1 MLNLV
6 LGVLSGEFAK
16 EREKVEGRAA
26 FLKMRRA
33 QQMEK
38 EIDIYIDW
46 ISRAEEAILR
56 EKTTTEQEKRHIM
69 TSKKLFLPDM
79 NQPNHNQIDDFA
91 IADLWLIWLV
101 VV

>member
-69 TSKKLFLPDM
+69 TSKKYFC
-79 NQPNHNQIDDFA
+79 QIWIDPTITKWMILLLRISD
-91 IADLWLIWLV
+91 
-101 VV
+101 

>member
-69 TSKKLFLPDM
+69 TSKPFLVIINIIKLINFLS
-79 NQPNHNQIDDFA
+79 Q
-91 IADLWLIWLV
+91 LK
-101 VV
+101 